1 PTTTRGETT
10 GKTLALHDALPNY
23 TVDVPVTVRDE
34 HGQIQADTNTPEA
47 DKVTVNK
54 GETPS
59 AQGAIKNNKDLPE
72 GTKYEWKEPIDTTTP
87 GDKTGTVVV
96 TYPDGSKDTVD
107 VPVTVRDEHGQTQA
121 DTNTPEAD
129 KVTVNKGETPS
140 AQGAIKNNK
149 DLPEG
154 TKYEWKEPIDTTTP
168 GDKTGTVVVTYPD
181 GSKDTVDVPVTV
193 RDEHG
198 QTQADTN

>member
-1 PTTTRGETT
+1 
-10 GKTLALHDALPNY
+10 
-23 TVDVPVTVRDE
+23 
-34 HGQIQADTNTPEA
+34 
-47 DKVTVNK
+47 
-54 GETPS
+54 
-59 AQGAIKNNKDLPE
+59 
-72 GTKYEWKEPIDTTTP
+72 TP

-181 GSKDTVDVPVTV
+181 SSEERREGTETSRRAPGAN
-193 RDEHG
+193 HAG
-198 QTQADTN
+198 